1 MVAEE
6 EKFPFQGSLCNSNK
20 KKSFINDSIFIVQG
34 KRGGRLKY
42 RQRNGYFLKQ
52 TLKINKT

>member
-20 KKSFINDSIFIVQG
+20 KKVLSMIVSLSFKEREEGD
-34 KRGGRLKY
+34 
-42 RQRNGYFLKQ
+42 
-52 TLKINKT
+52 